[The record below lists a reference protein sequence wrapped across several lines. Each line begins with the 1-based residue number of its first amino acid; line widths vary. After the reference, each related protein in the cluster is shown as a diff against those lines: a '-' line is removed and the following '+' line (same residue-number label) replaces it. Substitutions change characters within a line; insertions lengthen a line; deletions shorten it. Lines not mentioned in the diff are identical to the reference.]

1 MIIYVVSSQHF
12 VIECNITHKTP
23 HLKKQYKLSSSSFK
37 KPKHLKKSTF
47 IIYFSSA
54 VRVEPRTSMNI
65 YTEMVVVL
73 PRNSKPF
80 VTSIFRGDEI
90 NEICCQKHR
99 FWVLNKSF
107 EETVEIKKNQP
118 LGLLAIEP
126 ENLKFEYAT
135 ANKKRKQTKRIY
147 LRTNQKRQRQLGGFL
162 NCYDFSYAV
171 RDTVSQAEHISWR

>member
-73 PRNSKPF
+73 SRNSKRF
-80 VTSIFRGDEI
+80 VISIFREDEI
-90 NEICCQKHR
+90 NEICSQKHR
-99 FWVLNKSF
+99 LSVNVLNKSF
-107 EETVEIKKNQP
+107 EKTLEIKKNQP

-135 ANKKRKQTKRIY
+135 ANEKKKTD
-147 LRTNQKRQRQLGGFL
+147 QKKISTYRPKTTEATWR
-162 NCYDFSYAV
+162 FS
-171 RDTVSQAEHISWR
+171 